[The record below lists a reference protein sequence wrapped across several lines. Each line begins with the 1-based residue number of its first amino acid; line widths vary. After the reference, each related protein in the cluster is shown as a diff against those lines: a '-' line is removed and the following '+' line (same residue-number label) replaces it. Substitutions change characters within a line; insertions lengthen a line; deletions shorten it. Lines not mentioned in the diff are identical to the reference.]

1 MFAAV
6 QTKGCKGRGPGQMK
20 RGCFCMSPLGTDVMG
35 VGVPEKGAVVR
46 CTGISGASLS
56 LSLSLSVRDFLALK
70 TAPKTIF

>member
-20 RGCFCMSPLGTDVMG
+20 RGRFGMSPLGTDVTG

-56 LSLSLSVRDFLALK
+56 LSLSLPARDFLALK
-70 TAPKTIF
+70 TAPTLIF